1 MMQAAQLHHS
11 FENQIANW
19 RKFFKNKGIGN
30 MESGIQ
36 QRKTPYL
43 MLAILFVGAFVSFLN
58 NSLLNVALP
67 TIMKDLNI
75 KDFSTI
81 QWLSTGYMLV
91 SGVLVP
97 ASAFLMTRFSNRNLF
112 MTSMAIFT
120 LGTAL
125 SAFSSNFGMLLTGRM
140 IQAAGSSVMGPLLMN
155 IMLVSFPREKR
166 GTALGVFGLVMITAP
181 AIGPTLSGYIVEHYD
196 WRLLFEMILPLA
208 VITLLFAFLK
218 LENVMEQNKNAKL
231 DYNSVVLS
239 SIGFGG
245 LLYGFSSASS
255 DGWTDSIVLT
265 ALLVGTVAL
274 IIFIVRQLKS
284 DEPLLDLRVYKYPM
298 FALASVIAIVN
309 AVAMFSGMILTPAYV
324 QNVRGISP
332 LDSGL
337 MMLPGAILMGIM
349 SPITGRLFDKFG
361 PRILAVSGL
370 TVTAVSTYMLANLQ
384 IDSSYPYIIL
394 VYTLRMLGLSMVMM
408 PILTNGLNQL
418 PTRLNPHGTAVNNT
432 AQQVSG
438 SIGTAVLVTIM
449 NSAAKTEAGHL
460 MTGVDPA
467 ALTPA
472 AQALFAQK
480 ALLAGIQ
487 YSFYVALGINI
498 VALLLALFVKRV
510 DTSKEAVRELNRD
523 GNVQIKSA
531 EANLNIVKN

>member
-1 MMQAAQLHHS
+1 MDSTTIEKQ
-11 FENQIANW
+11 
-19 RKFFKNKGIGN
+19 
-30 MESGIQ
+30 
-36 QRKTPYL
+36 KTPYL
-43 MLAILFVGAFVSFLN
+43 MLAILFIGAFVSFLN

-67 TIMKDLNI
+67 SIMKDLDI
-75 KDFSTI
+75 TDFSTI

-91 SGVLVP
+91 SGVLIP
-97 ASAFLMTRFSNRNLF
+97 ASAFLITRYSNRSLF
-112 MTSMAIFT
+112 ITSMTIFT

-125 SAFSSNFGMLLTGRM
+125 AAFAPNFGLLLTGRM

-166 GTALGVFGLVMITAP
+166 GTAMGIFGLVMITAP
-181 AIGPTLSGYIVEHYD
+181 AIGPTLSGYIVEYYD

-208 VITLLFAFLK
+208 VISLLLGIWKA
-218 LENVMEQNKNAKL
+218 ENVMQQNKKATL
-231 DYNSVVLS
+231 DYFSVVLS

-255 DGWTDSIVLT
+255 DGWTDQVVLT
-265 ALLVGTVAL
+265 TLSVGAVAL
-274 IIFIVRQLKS
+274 IAFIVRQLKME
-284 DEPLLDLRVYKYPM
+284 EPLLDLRVYKYPM
-298 FALASVIAIVN
+298 FALGSVIAIVN

-337 MMLPGAILMGIM
+337 MMLPGAIMMGIM
-349 SPITGRLFDKFG
+349 SPITGKLFDKFG
-361 PRILAVSGL
+361 PRVLAVLGL
-370 TVTAVSTYMLANLQ
+370 AITAVSTYMLAHLQ
-384 IDSSYPYIIL
+384 IDSSHTYIIL
-394 VYTLRMLGLSMVMM
+394 VYTLRMFGMSMVMM
-408 PILTNGLNQL
+408 PIMTNGLNQL

-449 NSAAKTEAGHL
+449 NSVTKSKAESLMSGIDPTTFTAATK
-460 MTGVDPA
+460 
-467 ALTPA
+467 ALVT
-472 AQALFAQK
+472 QK

-487 YSFYVALGINI
+487 YSFYVALGINL

-510 DTSKEAVRELNRD
+510 DTRKEDIEKINLQENTKMKPV
-523 GNVQIKSA
+523 
-531 EANLNIVKN
+531 AN

>member
-1 MMQAAQLHHS
+1 
-11 FENQIANW
+11 
-19 RKFFKNKGIGN
+19 
-30 MESGIQ
+30 MESGLQ

-43 MLAILFVGAFVSFLN
+43 MLAILFIGAFVSFLN

-67 TIMKDLNI
+67 TIMDDLTI

-91 SGVLVP
+91 SGVLIP
-97 ASAFLMTRFSNRNLF
+97 ASAFLITRFSNRGLF
-112 MTSMAIFT
+112 MTSMTIFT
-120 LGTAL
+120 IGTAL
-125 SAFSSNFGMLLTGRM
+125 SAFSPNFGMLLTGRM

-166 GTALGVFGLVMITAP
+166 GTALGIFGLVMITAP

-208 VITLLFAFLK
+208 VITLLLAFWK
-218 LENVMEQNKNAKL
+218 LENVMKQSKNAKL
-231 DYNSVVLS
+231 DYTSVVLS
-239 SIGFGG
+239 SMGFGG

-255 DGWTDSIVLT
+255 DGWTDPIVIT
-265 ALLVGTVAL
+265 ALLVGAVAL
-274 IIFIVRQLKS
+274 IIFIFRQLKS

-384 IDSSYPYIIL
+384 IDSSYTYIIL

-408 PILTNGLNQL
+408 PIMTNGLNQL

-449 NSAAKTEAGHL
+449 NSAAKTEAGRL
-460 MTGVDPA
+460 MMSADPTS
-467 ALTPA
+467 LTPA
-472 AQALFAQK
+472 AQALLTQK
-480 ALLAGIQ
+480 ALLVGIQ

-510 DTSKEAVRELNRD
+510 DTSKEAVRELNRA
-523 GNVQIKSA
+523 GNVHRKPA
-531 EANLNIVKN
+531 EANLNIFKN

>member
-1 MMQAAQLHHS
+1 MNSAL
-11 FENQIANW
+11 
-19 RKFFKNKGIGN
+19 
-30 MESGIQ
+30 Q
-36 QRKTPYL
+36 QKKPPYL
-43 MLAILFVGAFVSFLN
+43 MIAILFVGAFVSFLN

-67 TIMKDLNI
+67 SIMVDLEI
-75 KDFSTI
+75 KDYSTI

-91 SGVLVP
+91 SGVLIP
-97 ASAFLMTRFSNRNLF
+97 ASAFLLTRFSNRSLF
-112 MTSMAIFT
+112 LTSMVVFT

-125 SAFSSNFGMLLTGRM
+125 SAFAPNFGVLLTGRM

-166 GTALGVFGLVMITAP
+166 GTAMGVFGLVMITAP
-181 AIGPTLSGYIVEHYD
+181 AIGPTLSGFIVEHYD

-208 VITLLFAFLK
+208 VIALLLAAWK
-218 LENVMEQNKNAKL
+218 LENVMEQNKQAKL
-231 DYNSVVLS
+231 DYFSIVLS

-255 DGWTDSIVLT
+255 DGWTDPIVLT
-265 ALLVGTVAL
+265 TLIVGAIAL
-274 IIFIVRQLKS
+274 IVFVDRQLRM

-298 FALASVIAIVN
+298 FALGSVISIVN

-337 MMLPGAILMGIM
+337 MMLPGAIVMGIM
-349 SPITGRLFDKFG
+349 SPITGKLFDKFG
-361 PRILAVSGL
+361 PRLLAVAGL
-370 TVTAVSTYMLANLQ
+370 TVTAVSTYMLAHLQ
-384 IDSSYPYIIL
+384 IDSSHTYIIL
-394 VYTLRMLGLSMVMM
+394 VYTLRMLGMSMVMM
-408 PILTNGLNQL
+408 PIMTNGLNQL
-418 PTRLNPHGTAVNNT
+418 PNQLNPHGTAVNNT

-449 NSAAKTEAGHL
+449 NSVTKTEATNL
-460 MTGVDPA
+460 LTGVDPTT
-467 ALTPA
+467 LTTA
-472 AQALFAQK
+472 AQAVLTQK

-498 VALLLALFVKRV
+498 VALVLALFVKRV
-510 DTSKEAVRELNRD
+510 DTSKEVVKA
-523 GNVQIKSA
+523 GNQQASKQMKPETI
-531 EANLNIVKN
+531 